1 MRRRM
6 TLALAVGWLAI
17 PVALAS
23 TTNGVAAVS
32 HSAFHQGSG
41 FSKEA
46 LLQSTNWSGYA
57 DTGLTYTQVKGTWK
71 VPTVKTQ
78 SGNKF
83 ASDWVGIGGFSEGTL
98 IQAGTSEQIQGGVIT
113 YNAWTEILPA
123 PEVPIS
129 GFPVHPGDSMT
140 VTVKK
145 VSGVNKWSIIVTD
158 NTSHQTVTKPFTYS
172 SSEASAEWIHEA
184 PTVGGSQ
191 SVLALTNNV
200 TFTADTLNGATKLAS
215 GGTVNGI
222 QMVTS
227 ADKPEATP
235 SAVSTK
241 GDAFAVADGAKAPK
255 PPTT

>member
-1 MRRRM
+1 MRRM

-17 PVALAS
+17 PMALAS
-23 TTNGVAAVS
+23 TTNGVAAAGNGVF
-32 HSAFHQGSG
+32 HPGSALA
-41 FSKEA
+41 KEA
-46 LLQSTNWSGYA
+46 LLQSFNWSGYA

-78 SGNKF
+78 SGNKY
-83 ASDWVGIGGFSEGTL
+83 ASDWVGIGGFSDGTL
-98 IQAGTSEQIQGGVIT
+98 IQAGTSEQSVGGVIT
-113 YNAWTEILPA
+113 YNAWTEIIPA
-123 PEVPIS
+123 PEVPIP
-129 GFPVHPGDSMT
+129 GFTVHPGDSIT

-145 VSGVNKWSIIVTD
+145 VAGVNQWSI
-158 NTSHQTVTKPFTYS
+158 TVKDTTESETFTKGFTYA
-172 SSEASAEWIHEA
+172 SSEGSAEWIHEA
-184 PTVGGSQ
+184 PTVNGSQ

-215 GGTVNGI
+215 GGTVNEI
-222 QMVTS
+222 QMITA

-255 PPTT
+255 APTS

>member
-1 MRRRM
+1 MRRL

-17 PVALAS
+17 PMALAS

-32 HSAFHQGSG
+32 HGAFHPGSAMASEAG
-41 FSKEA
+41 F
-46 LLQSTNWSGYA
+46 QSTNWSGYA

-78 SGNKF
+78 SGNKY
-83 ASDWVGIGGFSEGTL
+83 ASDWVGIGGFMDGTL
-98 IQAGTSEQIQGGVIT
+98 IQAGTSEQIQGGVIS
-113 YNAWTEILPA
+113 YNAWTEIIPA
-123 PEVPIS
+123 PEVPIPN
-129 GFPVHPGDSMT
+129 FTVHPGDSMT

-145 VSGVNKWSIIVTD
+145 VSGADKWSI
-158 NTSHQTVTKPFTYS
+158 TVKDTTEGESFTKGFTYAS
-172 SSEASAEWIHEA
+172 SQASAEWIHEA

-200 TFTADTLNGATKLAS
+200 TFTAGTVNGSTKIAS
-215 GGTVNGI
+215 GGTPNSI

-227 ADKPEATP
+227 ASKPEATP
-235 SAVSTK
+235 SLLSTK

-255 PPTT
+255 APTS

>member
-1 MRRRM
+1 M
-6 TLALAVGWLAI
+6 TRALAVGWLAI
-17 PVALAS
+17 PMALAS

-32 HSAFHQGSG
+32 HGVFHPGSG
-41 FSKEA
+41 FAKEA

-57 DTGLTYTQVKGTWK
+57 DTGLAYSQVKGTWK
-71 VPTVKTQ
+71 VPTVKAQT
-78 SGNKF
+78 GNKF

-98 IQAGTSEQIQGGVIT
+98 IQAGTSEQIQGGVIS
-113 YNAWTEILPA
+113 YDAWTEILPA
-123 PEVPIS
+123 PEVPIA
-129 GFPVHPGDSMT
+129 GFTVHPGDSMT

-145 VSGVNKWSIIVTD
+145 VAGVNKWSI
-158 NTSHQTVTKPFTYS
+158 TVKDTTAGESSTKAFTYA

-200 TFTADTLNGATKLAS
+200 TFTADTLNGSTKLAG
-215 GGTVNGI
+215 GGTVNEI

-241 GDAFAVADGAKAPK
+241 GDAFAIADGAKAPAK
-255 PPTT
+255 PTT